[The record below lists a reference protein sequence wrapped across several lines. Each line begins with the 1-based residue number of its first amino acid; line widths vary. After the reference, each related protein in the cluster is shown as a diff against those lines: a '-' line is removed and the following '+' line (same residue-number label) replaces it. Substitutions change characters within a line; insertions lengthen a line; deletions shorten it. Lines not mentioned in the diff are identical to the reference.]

1 MSEEPSFAYKEFNL
15 LTHVTLKYLPILS
28 NFRCSMDILSLFVII
43 LFGTAVEWVED
54 SELLYYTEE
63 VEDKVADNR
72 LEKIREC
79 V

>member
-1 MSEEPSFAYKEFNL
+1 MN
-15 LTHVTLKYLPILS
+15 
-28 NFRCSMDILSLFVII
+28 ILSLFVII

-63 VEDKVADNR
+63 VEDKAADNR
-72 LEKIREC
+72 LEKIREY